1 MKNFEEK
8 LEQSLKEE
16 YPLSKEARFAFEE
29 AYTTIAKK
37 NTSVTKKARNFW
49 RKQKLMLTIVSTA
62 LIMMILSISPI
73 GSAIAN
79 YLQFG
84 QFTSKTL
91 KTKGF
96 VTKQNSQTITK
107 EIQIAIKEVYA
118 DTNEIGIHF
127 AVELSQNSKLA
138 NKKIDQYALNFAL
151 KNADGNFIFDLN
163 SGLSHNALTSTGS
176 FSGSQHYDKKTN
188 QLDLYYRYHTS
199 DKAIP
204 ALKNSKVILTS
215 LTGNFKRNDKP
226 GFSYQKEGSDYEK
239 VTGYW
244 ELPIKTSQIK
254 PFPTLKYKTITN
266 STISLTAHITPTT
279 FTVIVP
285 HSFETLKNTR
295 SDEIYLTA
303 TSTTKNSTQI
313 KYPLSSINVSKTTEN
328 EDILTFDYPAYDTYQ
343 KITLHLGK
351 KNFFFQLN

>member
-8 LEQSLKEE
+8 LEQSLKKE
-16 YPLSKEARFAFEE
+16 YPLSKEARFAYDE

-49 RKQKLMLTIVSTA
+49 HNRKFMLALTIAAFIFLLLGV
-62 LIMMILSISPI
+62 SPI

-96 VTKQNSQTITK
+96 VTKQNSQQTTK
-107 EIQIAIKEVYA
+107 EIQIAVKEVYA

-127 AVELSQNSKLA
+127 AIALPQKSKLT
-138 NKKIDQYALNFAL
+138 NPKIDQYALNFAL
-151 KNADGNFIFDLN
+151 KNADGSLIFDLN
-163 SGLSHNALTSTGS
+163 TGLSSNGLAGS
-176 FSGSQHYDKKTN
+176 VSGSQHYDKKTN
-188 QLDLYYRYHTS
+188 QLDLYYRYHTA

-204 ALKNSKVILTS
+204 VLKNSTIIVTS
-215 LTGNFKRNDKP
+215 LTGNFKREDKP

-239 VTGYW
+239 ITGRW

-254 PFPTLKYKTITN
+254 PFSTLRFETIAN
-266 STISLTAHITPTT
+266 STIALTAHVTPTT

-285 HSFETLKNTR
+285 HSFETLKNI
-295 SDEIYLTA
+295 SSAEIYLTA
-303 TSTTKNSTQI
+303 TSSTKNSTQI
-313 KYPLSSINVSKTTEN
+313 KYPLSSINASKTIEK

-351 KNFFFQLN
+351 KEFFFLLN